1 MNRADQPDFLPTTR
15 QEMARLGWDELD
27 VLLVTGDAY
36 IDHPAFGAPLL
47 GRWLCAHGFRTGI
60 VAQPR
65 WDGPAD
71 FARMGRPRLF
81 AGITAG
87 ALDSMLAHYTAFRKK
102 RHDDAYTPGG
112 RSGARP
118 NRATLVYTG
127 LARAAFP
134 GLPVVI
140 GGIEASMRR
149 AAHYDFWSD
158 SIRRSILLDS
168 KADLLVYGMAES
180 AVLAVAERLRSAA
193 PETLR
198 AAQESLRGIPG
209 TVFAAGTEPWAA
221 PGAEWRELPAF
232 EEIERNPEALLQAT
246 LALEEQVHRH
256 DVWAVQQSGER
267 RVVLAPPQLPLT
279 TAAMDTL
286 YGLPFSRQPHPS
298 YREPVPAEEMIR
310 FSVTT
315 HRGCGGGCTFC
326 SLSFHQGRR
335 MSSRSRNSIVGEIQR
350 LTKHPKWDG
359 ALTDVGGP
367 SANMWGA
374 RCTLEAGKVCR
385 RASCLHPAIC
395 SHFRVE
401 QADLARLLSELAR
414 VPRVRHV
421 RTASGVRYDL
431 ALRDPAYVRAL
442 VGEFTGGQ
450 LKIAPEHCV
459 PSVLDH
465 MRKPTFGVFEQF
477 LEAFQGESGR
487 AGKNQFV
494 VPYLISAFP
503 GCTDGDMRALSAWLR
518 RRGWRPQQVQ
528 CFVPT
533 PGTVATAMFWSGKD
547 PAGRPIYVARTDA
560 ERLRQHGILTGSEIT
575 LRPGREGSAR
585 RPPPQRRGPPR
596 ASR

>member
-1 MNRADQPDFLPTTR
+1 VKPAAQPDFLPTTR
-15 QEMARLGWDELD
+15 QDMARLGWDELD

-47 GRWLCAHGFRTGI
+47 GRWLCAHGYRTGI
-60 VAQPR
+60 IAQPR

-81 AGITAG
+81 AGVTAG

-112 RSGARP
+112 IAGARP
-118 NRATLVYTG
+118 NRAILVYTG
-127 LARAAFP
+127 LVRSAFP

-158 SIRRSILLDS
+158 SIRRSVLLDS
-168 KADLLVYGMAES
+168 KADLLVYGMAEN
-180 AVLAVAERLRSAA
+180 ALLALADRLQSAA
-193 PETLR
+193 PDALR
-198 AAQESLRGIPG
+198 ASPELLRGIRG
-209 TVFAAGTEPWAA
+209 TVFATGREAWTP
-221 PGAEWRELPAF
+221 PGGECRALPSF
-232 EEIERNPEALLQAT
+232 EEIERNPDALMQAT
-246 LALEEQVHRH
+246 LALEDQVHQS
-256 DVWAVQQSGER
+256 DIWATQRSGER
-267 RVVLAPPQLPLT
+267 CVVLAPPEPPLD
-279 TAAMDTL
+279 TAGMDAL
-286 YGLPFSRQPHPS
+286 YGLPFSRLPHPS
-298 YREPVPAEEMIR
+298 YREPIPAEEMIR

-335 MSSRSRNSIVGEIQR
+335 MSSRSRGSITGEIGR

-374 RCTLEAGKVCR
+374 RCSLEEGKTCR

-395 SHFRVE
+395 GHFRVD
-401 QADLARLLSELAR
+401 QAGLARLLLEIAR
-414 VPRVRHV
+414 LPGVRHV

-459 PSVLDH
+459 PGVLDL
-465 MRKPTFGVFEQF
+465 MRKPAFEVFEQF
-477 LEAFQGESGR
+477 LDAFQGESAK
-487 AGKNQFV
+487 AGKTQYV
-494 VPYLISAFP
+494 VPYLISGFP
-503 GCTDGDMRALSAWLR
+503 GCTDADMRALGAWLR
-518 RRGWRPQQVQ
+518 HRGWRPQQVQ

-547 PAGRPIYVARTDA
+547 PAGKPIHVARTDA
-560 ERLRQHGILTGSEIT
+560 GRLRQHGILTGPVVT
-575 LRPGREGSAR
+575 PRPAREGGTR
-585 RPPPQRRGPPR
+585 QPPQRRRGPRTAPR
-596 ASR
+596 